1 MAICHIHS
9 LKRMR
14 VLALFTVLIVGGCA
28 VPLSNLLDPIQT
40 YEREFPA
47 IYDDIWLHA
56 IDAIDDN
63 QVIKKSDYD
72 EGLIVIEPNSNSTM
86 SSNMADCG
94 AQPFE
99 TTLEKSYTAT
109 ISISELGEESTR
121 VNVKVDY
128 RINSQSQID
137 QRVRVFYCRSTG
149 FWEKY
154 VLNRIENQ
162 L

>member
-1 MAICHIHS
+1 
-9 LKRMR
+9 MR